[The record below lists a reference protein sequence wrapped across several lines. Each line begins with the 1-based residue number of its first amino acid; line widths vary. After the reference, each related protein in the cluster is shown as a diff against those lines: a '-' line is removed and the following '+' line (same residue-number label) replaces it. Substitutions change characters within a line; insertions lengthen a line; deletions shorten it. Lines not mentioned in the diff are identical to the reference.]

1 MCAIEVSPVVS
12 TERLVLRGA
21 VRTDAKRL
29 AELANDFN
37 VAARTV
43 SIPHPYEL
51 ADAERYLARA
61 MACDW
66 ERHAE
71 FVIEHHNFGVVGS
84 IGFTHKRGERAE
96 IGYFLGRRYWN
107 RAGVSHKI
115 ELRIA
120 PALDTLRALPAGERF
135 DFAFIDA
142 DKTGYRAY
150 YEEILAR
157 LRPNGLIL
165 FDNVLWM
172 GTVLDRATTDESTC
186 ALRELNDALAD
197 DPRVESVMLAISD
210 GLTIVRKRETR

>member
-1 MCAIEVSPVVS
+1 MCAIEISPVVS

-21 VRTDAKRL
+21 VRNDAQRL

-51 ADAERYLARA
+51 ADAEAYLSRA

-71 FVIEHHNFGVVGS
+71 FVIEHHTFGVVGS

-107 RAGVSHKI
+107 RGYATEAVRGALRWVKRDWRRNVVVAGHFADNPASGAVLCKAGFLYTGDV
-115 ELRIA
+115 ELRPCA
-120 PALDTLRALPAGERF
+120 ARGGAQVPTRLMVW
-135 DFAFIDA
+135 
-142 DKTGYRAY
+142 
-150 YEEILAR
+150 LA
-157 LRPNGLIL
+157 
-165 FDNVLWM
+165 
-172 GTVLDRATTDESTC
+172 
-186 ALRELNDALAD
+186 
-197 DPRVESVMLAISD
+197 
-210 GLTIVRKRETR
+210 

>member
-1 MCAIEVSPVVS
+1 MCTIEVSPVVS

-51 ADAERYLARA
+51 ADAERYLDRA

-96 IGYFLGRRYWN
+96 IGYFLGRPYWN
-107 RAGVSHKI
+107 RGYATEAVRAALRWVKRDWRRNVVVAGHFTDNPASGQVLCKAGFLYTGDV
-115 ELRIA
+115 ELRPSVA
-120 PALDTLRALPAGERF
+120 RGRDDVPTRMMVW
-135 DFAFIDA
+135 
-142 DKTGYRAY
+142 
-150 YEEILAR
+150 LA
-157 LRPNGLIL
+157 
-165 FDNVLWM
+165 
-172 GTVLDRATTDESTC
+172 
-186 ALRELNDALAD
+186 
-197 DPRVESVMLAISD
+197 
-210 GLTIVRKRETR
+210 

>member
-1 MCAIEVSPVVS
+1 MCTIEVSPVVS

-21 VRTDAKRL
+21 VRTDAARL

-43 SIPHPYEL
+43 SIPHPYGL
-51 ADAERYLARA
+51 SAAASYLDRA

-107 RAGVSHKI
+107 RGYATEAVRGALKWVKRDWRRNVVVAGHFSDNPASGAVLCKAGFLYTGDV
-115 ELRIA
+115 ELRPCA
-120 PALDTLRALPAGERF
+120 ARGGAEVPTRMMVW
-135 DFAFIDA
+135 
-142 DKTGYRAY
+142 
-150 YEEILAR
+150 LA
-157 LRPNGLIL
+157 
-165 FDNVLWM
+165 
-172 GTVLDRATTDESTC
+172 
-186 ALRELNDALAD
+186 
-197 DPRVESVMLAISD
+197 
-210 GLTIVRKRETR
+210 